1 VHYVNIIALENG
13 DSAFTDSALEG
24 APRHVV
30 DGLPALGIA
39 GPFDA
44 TEIAFVVQSA
54 EATDWEHHVAPRS
67 QWVIVLR
74 GRVAVTVTSGE
85 RREFGPGDVLL
96 IEDTTG
102 AGHLSTPL
110 TDDLTF
116 AMIPTGR

>member
-1 VHYVNIIALENG
+1 MHIFALENG
-13 DSAFTDSALEG
+13 DSAFAESKLEG

-30 DGLPALGIA
+30 DGLPPLGVA

-44 TEIAFVVQSA
+44 TGIAFVVQA
-54 EATDWEHHVAPRS
+54 TEATDWQHHVAPRS
-67 QWVIVLR
+67 QWVIILT
-74 GRVAVTVTSGE
+74 GRVAITVTGGE

-116 AMIPTGR
+116 AMIPTGGG